1 MAIKLFFRNALARV
15 HRKNFAAQVAA
26 LSSQALDKTC
36 QLAAILE
43 RYDGRDGVTT
53 PEVDRKAIY
62 EELNFQFGVLL
73 DTICELQAVAARQP
87 KS

>member
-15 HRKNFAAQVAA
+15 HRKNFATQVWS

-43 RYDGRDGVTT
+43 RYDGRDGVPT

-62 EELNFQFGVLL
+62 DELNFQFGVLL
-73 DTICELQAVAARQP
+73 DTICELQTIAAQQS
-87 KS
+87 KA